1 MSVQKREGK
10 KGQKEETEITP
21 VAFMEVDYIKTG
33 P

>member
-21 VAFMEVDYIKTG
+21 TAFMEVDYIKTG